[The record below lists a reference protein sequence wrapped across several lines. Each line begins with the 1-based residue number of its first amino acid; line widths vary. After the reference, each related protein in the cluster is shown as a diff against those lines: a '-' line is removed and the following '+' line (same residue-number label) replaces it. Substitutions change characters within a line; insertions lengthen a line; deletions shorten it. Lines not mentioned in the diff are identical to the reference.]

1 MMPSRSKARFQGMD
15 MKTTGA
21 AVNGMVRSEVTLYS
35 WMAFEA
41 TGDARYLASFH
52 QSVNW
57 LSYQQYDN
65 MYDPHFYGGG
75 DEGLSVSFQYVAN
88 LGSNFFGETTGQGVG
103 IMEHLL
109 YEKNKSKNKSKNTR
123 TGPQG

>member
-1 MMPSRSKARFQGMD
+1 MD

-41 TGDARYLASFH
+41 TGDDRYLNSFH

-65 MYDPHFYGGG
+65 MYDPRFYGGG
-75 DEGLSVSFQYVAN
+75 DEGLGVSFQYIAN